1 MKTYFF
7 PSVKKSLI
15 IFLALGFFACGEE
28 ISLLDEEVIDD
39 VFELPDVMVVHT
51 KDPHVS
57 KDVTFKGELK
67 SLGHAD
73 EVEYGFMWY
82 DPNAN
87 EISITEVRVGY
98 TTKLLDFEQVMTNLP
113 DKPKLIVCSYAR
125 VHETEETVIGEEI
138 EFDPSL

>member
-7 PSVKKSLI
+7 PSLTKALI
-15 IFLALGFFACGEE
+15 VLFAFGLVSCGEE
-28 ISLLDEEVIDD
+28 VSLIEEEIVDEIFQE
-39 VFELPDVMVVHT
+39 PAMMQVHT

-57 KDVTFKGELK
+57 TDVTFKGELK
-67 SLGHAD
+67 SLGHAK

-87 EISITEVRVGY
+87 EISIAEVRVGY
-98 TTKLLDFEQVMTNLP
+98 TTELLDFEQVVTNLP

-125 VHETEETVIGEEI
+125 VHDTEETVIGEEI